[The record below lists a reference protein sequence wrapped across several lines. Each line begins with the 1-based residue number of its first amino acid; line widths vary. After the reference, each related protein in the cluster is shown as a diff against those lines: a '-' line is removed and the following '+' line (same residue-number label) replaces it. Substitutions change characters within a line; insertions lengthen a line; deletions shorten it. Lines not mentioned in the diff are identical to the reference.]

1 MFKGFQTAGP
11 GMTATTTRPKNMFAG
26 FPNTSFGDL
35 NGLQG
40 NIPSDN
46 LVAWFNPQ
54 IVDATNGITLNGST
68 VSSWKDTSG
77 TYNLIQA
84 TAANQPTYVQNS
96 QTYKGRNYLSF
107 DSTDFLQLNASTL
120 GVGTNPV
127 YTILTLYFI
136 SVNNSSGYVSL
147 IYGSGAAGQYVFS
160 TSTGGIRSINFIDS
174 GGTRTINASAEPA
187 SLTLK
192 GMEINRTNGFL
203 YSHFTNT
210 FRFNSV
216 AISTTLTDYNGG
228 NFRLGGP
235 VTSGTITM
243 FDTLIYNR
251 GLTQAEYSSI
261 FNYFNGLYGYV

>member
-1 MFKGFQTAGP
+1 MFKGFQSAGQ
-11 GMTATTTRPKNMFAG
+11 GITATTTKPKNLFAG

-40 NIPSDN
+40 NIPSDS

-54 IVDATNGITLNGST
+54 IIDGTNGITLNGNT

-96 QTYKGRNYLSF
+96 RTYKNRNHLNF
-107 DSTDFLQLNASTL
+107 DTTDFLQLNASSL
-120 GVGTNPV
+120 GIGTNAV
-127 YTILTLYFI
+127 YTIITLYFF
-136 SVNNSSGYVSL
+136 SVNNTSGFQGL
-147 IYGSGAAGQYVFS
+147 IYGSGAPGQYS
-160 TSTGGIRSINFIDS
+160 LGTTTSGGRSLIFVDS
-174 GGTRTINASAEPA
+174 GGTRVINSVADPA

-192 GMEINRTNGFL
+192 GLEINRTNGL
-203 YSHFTNT
+203 MYSHYTNT
-210 FRFNSV
+210 FRFANT

-228 NFRLGGP
+228 NFRLGNI
-235 VTSGTITM
+235 SNGTMTM

-251 GLTQAEYSSI
+251 ALTQAEYSSI

>member
-1 MFKGFQTAGP
+1 MFKGFQTAGQ
-11 GMTATTTRPKNMFAG
+11 GITATTTKPKNLFAG
-26 FPNTSFGDL
+26 FPNTSFGNF

-54 IVDATNGITLNGST
+54 IVDAANGITLNGNT

-77 TYNLIQA
+77 TYNLVQA

-96 QTYKGRNYLSF
+96 RTYKNRNHLSF
-107 DSTDFLQLNASTL
+107 DSNDFLQLNASTL

-127 YTILTLYFI
+127 YTIITLYFL
-136 SVNNSSGYVSL
+136 SVNTTSGYIAL
-147 IYGSGAAGQYVFS
+147 IYGSGGAGQYAF
-160 TSTGGIRSINFIDS
+160 TTTTAGGRAINFVDTF
-174 GGTRTINASAEPA
+174 TRVINASPDVA

-192 GMEINRTNGFL
+192 GMEINRTNGIM
-203 YSHFTNT
+203 YSHFGNT
-210 FRFNSV
+210 FRFATV
-216 AISTTLTDYNGG
+216 AILTALTDYNGG

-235 VTSGTITM
+235 VPSGTITM

-251 GLTQAEYSSI
+251 GLTQVEYSSI